1 MGSHNEAGGSACR
14 SVQSVHALGM
24 SLRAH
29 VFDQTE
35 RQAPNAFCALLSMAL
50 RCAPKTRAN
59 SICSE
64 CSQKFCREGASAVTS
79 TRGER
84 HFCCSCDSKRR
95 LQRFVPAPVPREDV
109 LHSLGIDVQTFRK
122 LRQLQARE
130 ITPDDYDLLM
140 SLHAKSNSKV
150 LTEQQL
156 SDVGEN
162 FVAGQ
167 AADTCSVCLGA
178 MAAGEKLCRLACR
191 GRHVFHS
198 HCIDEWLTTA
208 SRCCP
213 IDQQDL
219 AELCS
224 SA

>member
-1 MGSHNEAGGSACR
+1 
-14 SVQSVHALGM
+14 
-24 SLRAH
+24 
-29 VFDQTE
+29 
-35 RQAPNAFCALLSMAL
+35 MAL
-50 RCAPKTRAN
+50 KCAPKTRAN

-64 CSQKFCREGASAVTS
+64 CSQKFCRERASAVTS

-84 HFCCSCDSKRR
+84 DFCRSCDSTRR
-95 LQRFVPAPVPREDV
+95 LRLVASATPRDAV
-109 LHSLGIDVQTFRK
+109 LHSLGVDVQTFRE
-122 LRQLQARE
+122 LRQLQTRE
-130 ITPDDYDLLM
+130 ITPEDYDLLM
-140 SLHAKSNSKV
+140 SLHAKPNTKV
-150 LTEQQL
+150 LGQHQL
-156 SDVGEN
+156 SNVGEH
-162 FVAGQ
+162 FVADH
-167 AADTCSVCLGA
+167 AADTCAVCLSE

-198 HCIDEWLTTA
+198 NCIDEWLTTA